1 MTARVAAGALLLSA
15 VVSIAAQERRPES
28 VPVGIRG
35 TWTVTANMSEHT
47 LGCFDPPDAEAL
59 VGTHVVIKAR
69 ELRWRRFTDTD
80 LDPESKVLSSYAFL
94 YRYGKLPEEL
104 GLSPAPVTIIDVH
117 PAEGIPV
124 NALVFVDRSTIL
136 IDACNIWLKAVR
148 QQATGPEPAPR

>member
-1 MTARVAAGALLLSA
+1 MPRAAVFPLLLCMALCVAA
-15 VVSIAAQERRPES
+15 QDRRPES
-28 VPVGIRG
+28 VPPGIRG
-35 TWTVTANMSEHT
+35 TWTVIANLSEHT

-59 VGTHVVIKAR
+59 VGTRVLIGAR
-69 ELRWRRFTDTD
+69 DLRWRRFADTN

-104 GLSPAPVTIIDVH
+104 GLSPAPLTIIDVH

-136 IDACNIWLKAVR
+136 IDACNIWLKATR
-148 QQATGPEPAPR
+148 SETPLPK